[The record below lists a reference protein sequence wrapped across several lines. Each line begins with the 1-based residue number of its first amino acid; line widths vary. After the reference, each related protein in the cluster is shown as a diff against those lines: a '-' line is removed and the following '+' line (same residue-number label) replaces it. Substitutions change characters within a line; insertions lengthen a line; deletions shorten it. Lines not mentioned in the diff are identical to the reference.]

1 VSQLEEVLKQLIA
14 ERGPLS
20 FRNFMTL
27 ALYHPEHGYYSSGA
41 VRTGRAGHFM
51 TSAELDPSFGELWA
65 HGLEQVW
72 ESCGRP
78 VPFEVVEV
86 GGGEGG
92 FAASVLEATTV
103 PLSYRL
109 VERVE
114 EVERRQRQRL
124 SHFSGVSWSRTIDEV
139 AAGSA
144 HFVIAVEV
152 LDNLPVHVIERV
164 DGTLRE
170 IYVDGKLREVLGG
183 LSTPA
188 LKSFGYHLGN
198 GERCEVG
205 LDAIGMATNVARLVD
220 CGVACFID
228 YGYEGPGR
236 QTLVSYSGAG
246 PSSDLLTTP
255 GERDITAHVNWD
267 SIGSAFRKEGLE
279 VAGPSPQAQVLR
291 ALGAAELDRRLRNSH
306 ATALAGGK
314 GAEAVRALSRRHAL
328 RALLDEGGLGGLQV
342 VAGYRGILK
351 SRPDFSKHG
360 TPPPGPAAEP
370 REMSWLLSVY
380 LPCI

>member
-1 VSQLEEVLKQLIA
+1 MLEQLIA
-14 ERGPLS
+14 ERGRPT
-20 FRNFMTL
+20 FRDFMEL

-65 HGLEQVW
+65 QGLEQVW

-78 VPFEVVEV
+78 DPYNIVEI

-92 FAASVLEATTV
+92 FAAAILEAATV

-114 EVERRQRQRL
+114 EVERRQRRRL
-124 SHFSGVSWSRTIDEV
+124 TDFSCVSWSRTLEDV
-139 AAGSA
+139 AVASA

-152 LDNLPVHVIERV
+152 FDNLPVHVIERV
-164 DGTLRE
+164 GGDLRE
-170 IYVDGKLREVLGG
+170 IYVDESLEEIQGP
-183 LSTPA
+183 LSRPE
-188 LKSFGYHLGN
+188 LESFGGGVEE

-205 LDAIGMATNVARLVD
+205 LDAIGMAIKMARLVD
-220 CGVACFID
+220 HGVACLID

-246 PSSDLLTTP
+246 PGSDLLAAP
-255 GERDITAHVNWD
+255 GEHDITAHVNWD
-267 SIGSAFRKEGLE
+267 PIGSALRKEGLE
-279 VAGPSPQAQVLR
+279 VTGPVPQAAVLK
-291 ALGAAELDRRLRNSH
+291 ALGAAELDRRMRDSH
-306 ATALAGGK
+306 ATALAERK
-314 GAEAVRALSRRHAL
+314 GAEAVQALSRRHAL

-342 VAGYRGILK
+342 VTGYRGMT
-351 SRPDFSKHG
+351 RPH
-360 TPPPGPAAEP
+360 
-370 REMSWLLSVY
+370 WL
-380 LPCI
+380 

>member
-1 VSQLEEVLKQLIA
+1 MSQLEEVLEQLIA
-14 ERGPLS
+14 EGGPVS
-20 FRNFMTL
+20 FRDFMEL
-27 ALYHPEHGYYSSGA
+27 ALYHPEHGYYTSGA

-65 HGLEQVW
+65 QGLEQVW

-78 VPFEVVEV
+78 DPFNIVEI

-92 FAASVLEATTV
+92 FAAAVLEAAAV

-114 EVERRQRQRL
+114 EVERRQRRRL
-124 SHFSGVSWSRTIDEV
+124 ADFSCVSWSRTLDDV
-139 AAGSA
+139 GAGSA

-164 DGTLRE
+164 GGDLRE
-170 IYVDGKLREVLGG
+170 IYVDQSLEEIRGP
-183 LSTPA
+183 LSKPE
-188 LKSFGYHLGN
+188 LQSFGGGVEE

-205 LDAIGMATNVARLVD
+205 LDAIGMAIKMARLVD
-220 CGVACFID
+220 RGIACFID

-246 PSSDLLTTP
+246 PTSDLLAGP
-255 GERDITAHVNWD
+255 GEHDITAHVSWD
-267 SIGSAFRKEGLE
+267 SIGSALRKEILDVSGP
-279 VAGPSPQAQVLR
+279 VAQAQVLR
-291 ALGAAELDRRLRNSH
+291 ALGAARLDRRLRDSH
-306 ATALAGGK
+306 ATALAERK
-314 GAEAVRALSRRHAL
+314 GAEAVRALSHRHAL

-342 VAGYRGILK
+342 VTAYRGITK
-351 SRPDFSKHG
+351 PH
-360 TPPPGPAAEP
+360 
-370 REMSWLLSVY
+370 WL
-380 LPCI
+380 